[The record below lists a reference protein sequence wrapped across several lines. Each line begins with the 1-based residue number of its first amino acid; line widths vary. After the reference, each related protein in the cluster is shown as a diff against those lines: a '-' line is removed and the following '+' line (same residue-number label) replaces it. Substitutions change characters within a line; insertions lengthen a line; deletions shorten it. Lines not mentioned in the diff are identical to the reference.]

1 MFTNWRGD
9 VDVMQLTLVDADIVI
24 DARGKVT
31 EAIDCLQDIGQRG
44 WGYPDDQLPLSLW
57 YLFGEVLACGC

>member
-44 WGYPDDQLPLSLW
+44 WGCPDDQLPLSLW